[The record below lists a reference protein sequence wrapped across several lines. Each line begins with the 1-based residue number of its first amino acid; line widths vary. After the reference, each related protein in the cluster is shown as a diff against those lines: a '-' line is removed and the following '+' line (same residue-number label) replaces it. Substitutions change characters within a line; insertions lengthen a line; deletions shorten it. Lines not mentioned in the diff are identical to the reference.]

1 MNTKKILRKLF
12 VSVTATLLILP
23 VLNVSAAESSA
34 QQIQSLQKQ
43 IDELKQKVDN
53 APKQESYKKAPHQH
67 ESSDTMIHMAGY
79 ADVGYSNGE
88 SDDGSYAVGTFAP
101 IFHYQYKDLVMLESE
116 LDIQIDEVGE
126 TEIDLEY
133 LTIDIFLNDYVTLVM
148 GKFLSP
154 IGQFRQNL
162 HPSWINKQPS
172 APVGFGHDQAA
183 PNAEVGIQ
191 FRGGI
196 PTGPLKINYAVY
208 GGNGPALEQDAG
220 EFDKIET
227 PGMNVDGDGN
237 KVYGGRL
244 GAYIPAIKLDIG
256 ASGAAGRTAVWD
268 TGTDP
273 VTYERSRDY
282 QAIGADFAT
291 KFFGID
297 FRGEYVKQMIGK
309 QIVSAVPEKAE
320 WSAWYSQVAYL
331 VSPIKTEFALRYGAY
346 NTPERTTNRTQTAI
360 SVNYLF
366 TNNVI
371 GKVGYENNEIPN
383 DLNPK
388 QRVDNRVL
396 VQLAYGF

>member
-1 MNTKKILRKLF
+1 MNTKKILNKLF
-12 VSVTATLLILP
+12 VSVTAALLLLP
-23 VLNVSAAESSA
+23 ALNVSAAESSA
-34 QQIQSLQKQ
+34 QIKSLQNQ

-53 APKQESYKKAPHQH
+53 APKQESSKKAPHQH
-67 ESSDTMIHMAGY
+67 ETSDTMIHMAGY
-79 ADVGYSNGE
+79 ADVGYTNGE
-88 SDDGSYAVGTFAP
+88 SDDGSYSVGTFAP

-116 LDIQIDEVGE
+116 LDIQINEAGE

-133 LTIDIFLNDYVTLVM
+133 LTVDIFLNDYVTLVM

-183 PNAEVGIQ
+183 PNAEVGVQ
-191 FRGGI
+191 FRGAA
-196 PTGPLKINYAVY
+196 PAGPLKINYAVY

-220 EFDKIET
+220 EFEMVET
-227 PGMNVDGDGN
+227 PGLNVDGDGN

-256 ASGAAGRTAVWD
+256 ASGAAGRAAVWD
-268 TGTDP
+268 TSVDP
-273 VTYERSRDY
+273 ITYERSRDY

-297 FRGEYVKQMIGK
+297 LRGEYVKQMVGK
-309 QIVSAVPEKAE
+309 LTSSAAPERAE

-331 VSPIKTEFALRYGAY
+331 VAPIKTEIALRYGAY
-346 NTPERTTNRTQTAI
+346 NTPDRTSNRTQTAI
-360 SVNYLF
+360 SFNYLF
-366 TNNVI
+366 ANNVI

-383 DLNPK
+383 ELNPK
-388 QRVDNRVL
+388 QKVDNRML